1 MTWQGP
7 DGSLGGGM
15 RRGATLRVQELSKW
29 YGDNRVVDAV
39 SFTVEHGQFFT
50 LLGPSGSGKTTVLKI
65 VAGFTA
71 QDEGAV
77 YADDRELTAEPPYR
91 RDVGLVFQ
99 NYALFPHMTVAANVA
114 FPLRM
119 RKVPGR
125 EAAGRVAQ
133 ALELVRLT
141 GFESRYPRQLSG
153 GQQQRVALARTLVF
167 NPSVVL
173 MDEPLGALDRKL
185 REHMQ
190 LEIKHIQRRLGIT
203 VVYVTHDQEE
213 ALTLSDQI
221 GVMSRGRLEQVGT
234 AEELYYRPRSR
245 FVADFVGE
253 SNFLTG
259 RVVGGSETSVIFETA
274 RGWKVRAAPGPG
286 VISGHA
292 LLFIRPEKVE
302 ILPEVTDDLN
312 ATSAIIREVVFTG
325 ESRRYHAEL
334 DTGDRLILKQL
345 NSLDNAARPPGQR
358 VSIGFRPV
366 DARVFPGEGG
376 GLE

>member
-1 MTWQGP
+1 
-7 DGSLGGGM
+7 M
-15 RRGATLRVQELSKW
+15 RSRGHSSTLRGATLRVEGLSKW
-29 YGDNRVVDAV
+29 YGEHRVVDAV
-39 SFTVEHGQFFT
+39 SFAVARGQFFT

-65 VAGFTA
+65 IAGFVA

-77 YADDRELTAEPPYR
+77 YADDRDLTAEPPYR
-91 RDVGLVFQ
+91 RDIGLVFQ
-99 NYALFPHMTVAANVA
+99 NYALFPHMTVAANVS

-119 RKVPGR
+119 RKVPGAEMAR
-125 EAAGRVAQ
+125 RVAE

-190 LEIKHIQRRLGIT
+190 MEIKEIQRRLGIT

-213 ALTLSDQI
+213 ALTLSDRI
-221 GVMSRGRLEQVGT
+221 AVMNRGRLEQVGP
-234 AEELYYRPRSR
+234 AEELYHRPRSR
-245 FVADFVGE
+245 FVADFIGE

-259 RVVGGSETSVIFETA
+259 CVVGRDERAVIFETTG
-274 RGWKVRAAPGPG
+274 GWKLRAAAVPGVTPGPA
-286 VISGHA
+286 V
-292 LLFIRPEKVE
+292 LFVRPEKVE
-302 ILPEVTDDLN
+302 VIAEVSEDLN
-312 ATSAIIREVVFTG
+312 AGSATVREVVFVC

-345 NSLDNAARPPGQR
+345 DSLDTSTLASGGR
-358 VSIGFRPV
+358 VTVGFRPI
-366 DARVFPGEGG
+366 DALVFPGEGG
-376 GLE
+376 EG